1 MRAPSAP
8 FVIRG
13 RTAQQGPPFAKSARQ
28 GMFSH
33 LQDSSSVHLVMLG
46 SMTMIQRR
54 VLAAQQVK
62 CRQQLVRMCVTPVVR
77 AHLMTAQNC
86 VRTVQQ
92 ARYSHQRAS
101 HRASSAAQGN
111 TMISPR
117 SVRSAQKAKCSHHL
131 ARHHA
136 PHVEQASSM
145 MDPKNARSAV
155 QVASNCTQARHP
167 ARIAQLAFSTMAAK
181 CALRVLLVSLS
192 HLLDRRHATPPHAQ
206 VTRVG
211 RASLLAAIA
220 MMDSSD
226 SSLCH
231 LQPRS
236 TTESATSAN
245 RAGQTRTA
253 TARQTARRATPGTLQ
268 VLAPRRALLVLPEP
282 PTRMRTLPRHAQ
294 TALLDSMRVRAPR
307 RVCIAPLDIMTMTTI
322 LLLRVTATKAAV
334 R

>member
-1 MRAPSAP
+1 MTANPRFAQR
-8 FVIRG
+8 VQRG
-13 RTAQQGPPFAKSARQ
+13 TCSQ
-28 GMFSH
+28 
-33 LQDSSSVHLVMLG
+33 LQD
-46 SMTMIQRR
+46 R
-54 VLAAQQVK
+54 
-62 CRQQLVRMCVTPVVR
+62 
-77 AHLMTAQNC
+77 
-86 VRTVQQ
+86 
-92 ARYSHQRAS
+92 
-101 HRASSAAQGN
+101 HRASSAAQVRL
-111 TMISPR
+111 TSVETLK

-145 MDPKNARSAV
+145 MDPKNAHSAPM
-155 QVASNCTQARHP
+155 VASNCTQARHP

-220 MMDSSD
+220 MVDSSE

-253 TARQTARRATPGTLQ
+253 KVQPPVSIAVSASLQ
-268 VLAPRRALLVLPEP
+268 VLAPRRARPVSV
-282 PTRMRTLPRHAQ
+282 AQ
-294 TALLDSMRVRAPR
+294 PMKILMLRQLAQPVAAD
-307 RVCIAPLDIMTMTTI
+307 TM
-322 LLLRVTATKAAV
+322 LQKAA
-334 R
+334 